1 MVSPGDLDTSF
12 SGDGKKTIDFGGVD
26 TANVVLVQP
35 NGRIV
40 VAGGTV
46 KVSTAPS
53 RFCVARLR
61 SNGVLDTAFGSGGK
75 RVISFGGHGLGE
87 SVLGAALQPDGKIVL
102 AGGSDLRAAVARLN
116 PNGSLDTTFSGD
128 GKKTFNWAPGDFS
141 RTQAVLVLPNG
152 KLVVAGFSGPEG
164 GDIQA
169 ARLKANGALDTA
181 FGTGGKARVDF
192 GGTEFGFAAA
202 RQADGRIVV
211 AGGSTAGGAVVA
223 RLRANGTL
231 DPDFDGDGRLM
242 LPGGGEARA
251 VLVQP
256 DSKIVVTGNPGSQ
269 RGDNRHAA
277 EPERVAR
284 HHIRRRWHGDHR
296 LRGRRG
302 TRQRRGAAAGRQD
315 RRRRLRAGRRRRRA
329 PQRQRIAR
337 RHVRRRRKGDRRL
350 RRRHVRPRGRAPAQR
365 PDRCRRPAVGRRLRG
380 GAPARLTQ
388 ASARRQAPPPAQ
400 RNGPPEAGSICKHE
414 IMDTCDAIGEFPAG
428 GGAGCSC

>member
-1 MVSPGDLDTSF
+1 MRGYGRRMASPGDLDTSF
-12 SGDGKKTIDFGGVD
+12 SGDGKKTISFGGVD
-26 TANVVLVQP
+26 IANVVLVQP

-40 VAGGTV
+40 VAGGG
-46 KVSTAPS
+46 AAAD

-75 RVISFGGHGLGE
+75 RVIGFGGRGLGE
-87 SVLGAALQPDGKIVL
+87 SVFGAALQPDGKIVL
-102 AGGSDLRAAVARLN
+102 VGGSGLRAAVARLN

-141 RTQAVLVLPNG
+141 RAQAVLVLANG

-164 GDIQA
+164 GDVQV

-181 FGTGGKARVDF
+181 FGTGGKAAVDF
-192 GGTEFGFAAA
+192 GGTDFGLALA

-256 DSKIVVTGNPGSQ
+256 DSKIVLAGNPGLSEVMTVT
-269 RGDNRHAA
+269 RLNPNGSPDTTFNGDGTATIDFGPGDDPARSAVLQPDGKIVVA
-277 EPERVAR
+277 GGDVAVAR
-284 HHIRRRWHGDHR
+284 LNANGSPDAAF
-296 LRGRRG
+296 
-302 TRQRRGAAAGRQD
+302 GAAGKAAVDFGAATFGNAVALQPNGRIVVAG
-315 RRRRLRAGRRRRRA
+315 
-329 PQRQRIAR
+329 QRT
-337 RHVRRRRKGDRRL
+337 GTDNF
-350 RRRHVRPRGRAPAQR
+350 
-365 PDRCRRPAVGRRLRG
+365 AV
-380 GAPARLTQ
+380 ARLL
-388 ASARRQAPPPAQ
+388 
-400 RNGPPEAGSICKHE
+400 G
-414 IMDTCDAIGEFPAG
+414 
-428 GGAGCSC
+428 

>member
-12 SGDGKKTIDFGGVD
+12 SGDGKRTINFGGVD

-40 VAGGTV
+40 VAGSTA
-46 KVSTAPS
+46 KVTTAPS

-61 SNGVLDTAFGSGGK
+61 SNGTLDTAFGSGGK
-75 RVISFGGHGLGE
+75 RVISFGGHSLGE
-87 SVLGAALQPDGKIVL
+87 SVFGAALQPDGKIVL

-192 GGTEFGFAAA
+192 GDTEFGFAAA

-211 AGGSTAGGAVVA
+211 AGRSLGSGAVVA

-242 LPGGGEARA
+242 LPGGGVARA

-256 DSKIVVTGNPGSQ
+256 DSKIVVAGNPGLSEVMTVT
-269 RGDNRHAA
+269 RLNPNGSPDTTFDGDGTATIDFGA
-277 EPERVAR
+277 GGEPASGAVLQPDGKIVVVGTAQASVAVAR
-284 HHIRRRWHGDHR
+284 LNANGSPDA
-296 LRGRRG
+296 
-302 TRQRRGAAAGRQD
+302 TFGAAGKAAVDFGAATSGNAVALQPNGRIVVAG
-315 RRRRLRAGRRRRRA
+315 
-329 PQRQRIAR
+329 QRSG
-337 RHVRRRRKGDRRL
+337 GDF
-350 RRRHVRPRGRAPAQR
+350 
-365 PDRCRRPAVGRRLRG
+365 AV
-380 GAPARLTQ
+380 ARLL
-388 ASARRQAPPPAQ
+388 
-400 RNGPPEAGSICKHE
+400 G
-414 IMDTCDAIGEFPAG
+414 
-428 GGAGCSC
+428 

>member
-12 SGDGKKTIDFGGVD
+12 SGDGKKTISFGGLD

-40 VAGGTV
+40 VAGSTR

-61 SNGVLDTAFGSGGK
+61 SNGTLDTAFGSGGK
-75 RVISFGGHGLGE
+75 RVISFGGDSLGE
-87 SVLGAALQPDGKIVL
+87 SVFGAALQPDGKIVL

-141 RTQAVLVLPNG
+141 RTQAVLVRPDG

-192 GGTEFGFAAA
+192 GDTEFGFAAA

-211 AGGSTAGGAVVA
+211 AGRSLGSGAVVA

-256 DSKIVVTGNPGSQ
+256 DSKIVVTGNPGLSEVTTVT
-269 RGDNRHAA
+269 RLNPNGSPDTTFNGDGTATIDFGA
-277 EPERVAR
+277 SGAVLQPDGKIVIAGTAQAGVAVAR
-284 HHIRRRWHGDHR
+284 LNANGSPDA
-296 LRGRRG
+296 
-302 TRQRRGAAAGRQD
+302 TFGAAGKAAVDFGAATSGNAVALQPNGRIVVAG
-315 RRRRLRAGRRRRRA
+315 
-329 PQRQRIAR
+329 QRSG
-337 RHVRRRRKGDRRL
+337 GDF
-350 RRRHVRPRGRAPAQR
+350 
-365 PDRCRRPAVGRRLRG
+365 AV
-380 GAPARLTQ
+380 ARLL
-388 ASARRQAPPPAQ
+388 
-400 RNGPPEAGSICKHE
+400 G
-414 IMDTCDAIGEFPAG
+414 
-428 GGAGCSC
+428 

>member
-12 SGDGKKTIDFGGVD
+12 AGDGKKTISFGGVD
-26 TANVVLVQP
+26 AANAVLVQP

-40 VAGGTV
+40 VAGGG
-46 KVSTAPS
+46 AAAN

-61 SNGVLDTAFGSGGK
+61 SNGTLDTAFGSGGK

-87 SVLGAALQPDGKIVL
+87 SVFGAALQPDGKIVL

-116 PNGSLDTTFSGD
+116 PSGSLDTTFSGD

-181 FGTGGKARVDF
+181 FGTGGKAAVDF

-211 AGGSTAGGAVVA
+211 AGFTQANGPPSGGAVVA

-242 LPGGGEARA
+242 LPGGGRARA

-256 DSKIVVTGNPGSQ
+256 DSKIVVAGNPGLSEVMTVT
-269 RGDNRHAA
+269 RLNPNGSPDTTFDGDGTATIDFGA
-277 EPERVAR
+277 GGEPASSAVLQPDGKIVIAGTAQAGVAVAR
-284 HHIRRRWHGDHR
+284 LNANGSPDA
-296 LRGRRG
+296 
-302 TRQRRGAAAGRQD
+302 TFGAAGKAAVDFGAATSGNAVALQPNGRIVVAG
-315 RRRRLRAGRRRRRA
+315 
-329 PQRQRIAR
+329 QRSG
-337 RHVRRRRKGDRRL
+337 GDF
-350 RRRHVRPRGRAPAQR
+350 
-365 PDRCRRPAVGRRLRG
+365 AV
-380 GAPARLTQ
+380 ARLL
-388 ASARRQAPPPAQ
+388 
-400 RNGPPEAGSICKHE
+400 G
-414 IMDTCDAIGEFPAG
+414 
-428 GGAGCSC
+428 

>member
-1 MVSPGDLDTSF
+1 MASPGDLDTSF
-12 SGDGKKTIDFGGVD
+12 AGDGKKTINFGGVD

-40 VAGGTV
+40 VAG
-46 KVSTAPS
+46 STAKVPTAPD

-61 SNGVLDTAFGSGGK
+61 SNGTLDTAFGSGGK
-75 RVISFGGHGLGE
+75 RVISFGGDSLGE
-87 SVLGAALQPDGKIVL
+87 SVFGAALQPDGKIVL

-192 GGTEFGFAAA
+192 GDTEFGFAAA

-211 AGGSTAGGAVVA
+211 AGRSLGSGAVVA

-256 DSKIVVTGNPGSQ
+256 DSKIVVTGNPGLSEVTTVT
-269 RGDNRHAA
+269 RLNPNGSPDTTFNGDGTATIDFGA
-277 EPERVAR
+277 SGAVLQPDGKIVIAGTAQAGVAVAR
-284 HHIRRRWHGDHR
+284 LNANGSPDA
-296 LRGRRG
+296 
-302 TRQRRGAAAGRQD
+302 TFGAAGKAAVDFGAATSGNAVALQPNGRIVVAG
-315 RRRRLRAGRRRRRA
+315 
-329 PQRQRIAR
+329 QRSG
-337 RHVRRRRKGDRRL
+337 GDF
-350 RRRHVRPRGRAPAQR
+350 
-365 PDRCRRPAVGRRLRG
+365 AV
-380 GAPARLTQ
+380 ARLL
-388 ASARRQAPPPAQ
+388 
-400 RNGPPEAGSICKHE
+400 G
-414 IMDTCDAIGEFPAG
+414 
-428 GGAGCSC
+428 